1 MGATT
6 YNLTNDLP
14 EASEIFVTV
23 VPYNSVGRATG
34 CTEESFTTETTTMP
48 PTPTIPD
55 CTTISNPIAGAIDVP
70 VTTDI
75 SWNVISDADGYYL
88 TVGTSS
94 GANDILN
101 DFQIV
106 AATTYNLT
114 NDLPIASQI
123 FVTVVPYNS
132 VGRSTGCTEESFA
145 TETTTMPPTPTIPDC
160 TTISN
165 PIAGAVDVS
174 VTTDISWNAVPDADG
189 YYLTVG
195 TSSGA
200 NDILNDF
207 QVVAATTYNLTNDL
221 PEASEIFVTVVP
233 YNSIGRATGCAE
245 ESFSTEVLAT
255 VPTCTNLTSPTN
267 GETQV
272 ATDILLA
279 WEEVPNAE
287 GYLLSVGTSENTSD
301 VLAVTDVGMLTE
313 YVLPENLPEG
323 RTIFVSIIAY
333 NALGTSL
340 DCQVQSFTTIT
351 QDDTQYGFSPN
362 DDGINDFWTIDGIE
376 SVLDNTVQI
385 YNRWGDL
392 VFQIKGYDNASNVFS
407 GTANMKT
414 GMGAD
419 QLPSGTYFF
428 NIQVS
433 GEHQL
438 KKLQGFLVLKR

>member
-1 MGATT
+1 
-6 YNLTNDLP
+6 
-14 EASEIFVTV
+14 
-23 VPYNSVGRATG
+23 
-34 CTEESFTTETTTMP
+34 
-48 PTPTIPD
+48 
-55 CTTISNPIAGAIDVP
+55 
-70 VTTDI
+70 
-75 SWNVISDADGYYL
+75 
-88 TVGTSS
+88 
-94 GANDILN
+94 
-101 DFQIV
+101 
-106 AATTYNLT
+106 
-114 NDLPIASQI
+114 
-123 FVTVVPYNS
+123 
-132 VGRSTGCTEESFA
+132 
-145 TETTTMPPTPTIPDC
+145 
-160 TTISN
+160 
-165 PIAGAVDVS
+165 
-174 VTTDISWNAVPDADG
+174 
-189 YYLTVG
+189 
-195 TSSGA
+195 
-200 NDILNDF
+200 
-207 QVVAATTYNLTNDL
+207 
-221 PEASEIFVTVVP
+221 
-233 YNSIGRATGCAE
+233 
-245 ESFSTEVLAT
+245 
-255 VPTCTNLTSPTN
+255 N